1 LSLLRRVTAVS
12 ALALILFSASF
23 TPASTKAAGGIDPSD
38 VVLVFDFSASMQEDG
53 KNLDTAVSLQTL
65 ADRIPAYT
73 DDIIANEIIVHLVW
87 FRGDAVRVPRCE
99 EIQLSSS
106 SEVSDFADCL
116 RQVASAYKEG
126 PSAWRNQ
133 VGEASGTNYEAAFTE
148 AIDLLAQG
156 DTSRPAIIFFT
167 DGEHTGIG
175 KSAPSDRQ
183 WLERIIQ
190 NLGSLDPK
198 AVLPVGL
205 GVTGEALEVLEELR
219 DETNL
224 PGCPGSASGIID
236 WNTVSFP
243 NGKKAGDS
251 VADAFAA
258 VTCVKVNEPPPPPK
272 VPDAPQP
279 PSVSGGDGSADITVE
294 KPGENGSPI
303 KGYEHECISTDGGE
317 TVSASSTLPEAQVDG
332 LQNGDEYRCRSA
344 AVNGVG
350 QGDWSEASGAFTPCS
365 GLFGCNPWLI
375 PLLLLL
381 LLLLLLA
388 AIALA
393 IWAWRQRTRGYVV
406 ASVVGFP
413 QVNLL
418 RGPKTGMSFVSSS
431 SPSDVDG
438 LRRDIQSTSHLA
450 IENLGGGRF
459 KWTDRAGGG
468 SGIAEPGQS
477 FAVTDPTGSQREVKL
492 RAFGGRPKSVPTTV
506 SLPSAA
512 GASTT
517 ATWGSGSSSDGWGG
531 GGSGWDGGGSSSS
544 GGGWG

>member
-1 LSLLRRVTAVS
+1 
-12 ALALILFSASF
+12 
-23 TPASTKAAGGIDPSD
+23 
-38 VVLVFDFSASMQEDG
+38 MQEDG

>member
-1 LSLLRRVTAVS
+1 LSLFRRVTAVAS
-12 ALALILFSASF
+12 LALILFSASF
-23 TPASTKAAGGIDPSD
+23 TPARTLAAGGIEPSD
-38 VVLVFDFSASMQEDG
+38 VVLVFDFSASMQEDE
-53 KNLDTAVSLQTL
+53 KNLDTAISLRTL
-65 ADRIPAYT
+65 ADRIPKYA

-87 FRGDAVRVPRCE
+87 FRGEAVPVPGCGR
-99 EIQLSSS
+99 IQLNSANTV
-106 SEVSDFADCL
+106 SEFADCL
-116 RQVASAYKEG
+116 GEVASVYEKG
-126 PSAWRNQ
+126 PGEWRDQ
-133 VGEASGTNYEAAFTE
+133 VGQASGTNYEAAFTE
-148 AIDLLAQG
+148 AINLLEQG

-175 KSAPSDRQ
+175 KNAPSDRS
-183 WLERIIQ
+183 WLNRII
-190 NLGSLDPK
+190 NDLDALASK

-219 DETNL
+219 DETDL

-236 WNTVSFP
+236 WSTVSFP

-258 VTCVKVNEPPPPPK
+258 VTCVKVNEPPPPPT

-279 PSVSGGDGSADITVE
+279 PSVSGGDGSADISVE
-294 KPGENGSPI
+294 EPSDNGSPI
-303 KGYEHECISTDGGE
+303 SGYVYECIPTGGGE
-317 TVSASSTLPEAQVDG
+317 TVSASNTLPEVQVDG
-332 LQNGDEYRCRSA
+332 LQNGDEYRCRA
-344 AVNGVG
+344 AAENEVG
-350 QGDWSEASGAFTPCS
+350 PGGWSETSEAFTPCS

-406 ASVVGFP
+406 ASVAGFP

-431 SPSDVDG
+431 NPSDVDG

-477 FAVTDPTGSQREVKL
+477 FTVTDPTGTQREVKL
-492 RAFGGRPKSVPTTV
+492 RAFGGRPKNIQTTV
-506 SLPSAA
+506 ALAGAA

>member
-1 LSLLRRVTAVS
+1 MTLLRRAISVI
-12 ALALILFSASF
+12 ALALLLFSASF
-23 TPASTKAAGGIDPSD
+23 TPAPTNAAGGIEPSD
-38 VVLVFDFSASMQEDG
+38 VVLVFDFSASMQEDE
-53 KNLDTAVSLQTL
+53 KNLDTAISLRTL
-65 ADRIPAYT
+65 ADRIPRYA

-87 FRGDAVRVPRCE
+87 FRGEAVPVPGCGR
-99 EIQLSSS
+99 IQLNSASTVA
-106 SEVSDFADCL
+106 EFADCL
-116 RQVASAYKEG
+116 REVASVYEKG
-126 PSAWRNQ
+126 PGEWRDQ
-133 VGEASGTNYEAAFTE
+133 VGQASGTNYEAAFTE

-167 DGEHTGIG
+167 DGEHTGVG
-175 KSAPSDRQ
+175 KSAPTDQ
-183 WLERIIQ
+183 AWLDRIIG
-190 NLGSLDPK
+190 NLDELTAK

-205 GVTGEALEVLEELR
+205 GVTGKALKVLERLR
-219 DETNL
+219 DQTNL
-224 PGCPGSASGIID
+224 PGCPNSAGGKID
-236 WNTVSFP
+236 WSTVSFP
-243 NGKKAGDS
+243 NGRQAGDS

-258 VTCVKVNEPPPPPK
+258 VTCVKVNEPPPPPS

-279 PSVSGGDGSADITVE
+279 PSVSGGEGSADVAVE
-294 KPGENGSPI
+294 PPADNGSPI
-303 KGYEHECISTDGGE
+303 SGYEHECIPTDGGE
-317 TVSASSTLPEAQVDG
+317 TVSASSTLPEVQVDG
-332 LQNGDEYRCRSA
+332 LQNGEEYRCRSA

-350 QGDWSEASGAFTPCS
+350 QGNWSEASGAFTPCS
-365 GLFGCNPWLI
+365 GLLGCNPWLI

-393 IWAWRQRTRGYVV
+393 FWAWRQRTRGYVV
-406 ASVVGFP
+406 ASVAGFP

-477 FAVTDPTGSQREVKL
+477 FTVTDPTGAQREVKL

-512 GASTT
+512 GASPT
-517 ATWGSGSSSDGWGG
+517 ATWGAGSSSDGWGG
-531 GGSGWDGGGSSSS
+531 GGSGWDSGGSSSS

>member
-1 LSLLRRVTAVS
+1 VS
-12 ALALILFSASF
+12 ALALLLFSASF
-23 TPASTKAAGGIDPSD
+23 TPAPTNAAGGIEPSD
-38 VVLVFDFSASMQEDG
+38 VVLAFDFSASMKEDG
-53 KNLDTAVSLQTL
+53 KNIDTAISLQTL
-65 ADRIPAYT
+65 ADRIPSYA
-73 DDIIANEIIVHLVW
+73 DDIIESEIIVHLVW
-87 FRGDAVRVPRCE
+87 FRGDAVPVPGCG
-99 EIQLSSS
+99 EIQLSSAR
-106 SEVSDFADCL
+106 EVLEFAECL
-116 RQVASAYKEG
+116 REVASVYEEG
-126 PSAWRNQ
+126 PSEWKNR
-133 VGEASGTNYEAAFTE
+133 VGNASGTNYEAAFAE
-148 AIDLLAQG
+148 AINLLAQG
-156 DTSRPAIIFFT
+156 DTNRPAIIFFT
-167 DGEHTGIG
+167 DGEHTGAD
-175 KSAPSDRQ
+175 KSAPEDQ
-183 WLERIIQ
+183 KWLERIK
-190 NLGSLDPK
+190 NSLEALDQK

-205 GVTGEALEVLEELR
+205 GVKGKALNILEELR

-224 PGCPGSASGIID
+224 PACPDSASDSID
-236 WNTVSFP
+236 WRTVSFP
-243 NGKKAGDS
+243 TGKKAGDS

-258 VTCVKVNEPPPPPK
+258 VTCVDVNLPPPPPA

-279 PSVSGGDGSADITVE
+279 PSVSGGDGAGTVTVD
-294 KPGENGSPI
+294 PPSSNGSEI
-303 KGYEHECISTDGGE
+303 SGYEHECIPTSGGE
-317 TVSASSTLPEAQVDG
+317 SVSASSTLPEVQVGG

-350 QGDWSEASGAFTPCS
+350 QGGWSEASGAFTPCS

-381 LLLLLLA
+381 LLLILLA
-388 AIALA
+388 AIAFA

-406 ASVVGFP
+406 ASVAGFP

-477 FAVTDPTGSQREVKL
+477 FTVTDPSGTQREVKL
-492 RAFGGRPKSVPTTV
+492 RAFGGRPKNVQTTV
-506 SLPSAA
+506 SLASAA